1 MLIVVIDDPYDR
13 FRFNHQ
19 AYEMPVG
26 GGIHRI
32 SSAPS
37 DQLGRPA
44 ALAQRH
50 SHCNH
55 SPGHPELIL
64 DAPSAKHIQEGS

>member
-32 SSAPS
+32 SSRARTPPGPWQAS
-37 DQLGRPA
+37 RMKPA
-44 ALAQRH
+44 YRLPRK
-50 SHCNH
+50 
-55 SPGHPELIL
+55 PPR
-64 DAPSAKHIQEGS
+64 

>member
-13 FRFNHQ
+13 FRYNRQ

-32 SSAPS
+32 SSVWFASTPS
-37 DQLGRPA
+37 GKSTISRSEFSWV
-44 ALAQRH
+44 R
-50 SHCNH
+50 C
-55 SPGHPELIL
+55 
-64 DAPSAKHIQEGS
+64 

>member
-13 FRFNHQ
+13 FRYNRQ

-32 SSAPS
+32 SSLS
-37 DQLGRPA
+37 A
-44 ALAQRH
+44 ATSLRLSSASLRSTATLA
-50 SHCNH
+50 
-55 SPGHPELIL
+55 
-64 DAPSAKHIQEGS
+64 

>member
-32 SSAPS
+32 SS
-37 DQLGRPA
+37 QGRSARSRKPRLPGAWPA
-44 ALAQRH
+44 SLDTAQ
-50 SHCNH
+50 
-55 SPGHPELIL
+55 G
-64 DAPSAKHIQEGS
+64 AAGKG